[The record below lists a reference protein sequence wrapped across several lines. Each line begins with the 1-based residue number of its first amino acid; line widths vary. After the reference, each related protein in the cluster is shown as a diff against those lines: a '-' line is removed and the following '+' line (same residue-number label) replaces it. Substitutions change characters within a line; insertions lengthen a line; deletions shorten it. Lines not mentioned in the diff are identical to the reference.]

1 VAISLAVR
9 AISVV
14 ISDMN
19 HLAGQRLV
27 VFGCGDLGAEVAR
40 QGLARG
46 VGVTALTRNPVKA
59 AALRATGVEVVE
71 ADLASAG
78 WHARIAGGADFVV
91 NCVSSGGAGVDG
103 YRRSYVVGMTSIVAW
118 ALSAGGV
125 GTIVYTGSTS
135 VYPQGGGASV
145 DETAPVAT
153 AADGD
158 RPALLIDAERVLFA
172 GARAGAAARA
182 CVLRLAGL
190 YGPGRTHLLEQVRA
204 GEVAGRGDVRLNLV
218 HRDDAAAAVWAAL
231 TAPAAVA
238 SGVFNVADDGAA
250 AKAEVV
256 AWLAEKLGVP
266 PPRFTGAPAAGR
278 RAVTPDRVI
287 AAARIKAVLGWRP
300 RFPDFRAGY
309 ENILSHAGK

>member
-1 VAISLAVR
+1 LRLFAAKR
-9 AISVV
+9 FGAGG
-14 ISDMN
+14 MN
-19 HLAGQRLV
+19 EFVGKRLV
-27 VFGCGDLGAEVAR
+27 VFGCGDLGAAIAR
-40 QGLARG
+40 AGLARG
-46 VGVTALTRNPVKA
+46 ARVTALTRNPAKA

-78 WHARIAGGADFVV
+78 WHARIAGGADFAV

-103 YRRSYVVGMTSIVAW
+103 YRRSYVDGMASIVAW
-118 ALSAGGV
+118 SRSVGGV

-135 VYPQGGGASV
+135 VYPQGGGAIV
-145 DETAPVAT
+145 DETVPVAT

-158 RPALLIDAERVLFA
+158 RPALLVEAEKTLFA
-172 GARAGAAARA
+172 GARDSAAARA
-182 CVLRLAGL
+182 FVLRLAGL
-190 YGPGRTHLLEQVRA
+190 YGPGRTYLLAQVRA
-204 GEVAGRGDVRLNLV
+204 GEVAGCGDVRLNLV

-231 TAPAAVA
+231 TAPAEVA
-238 SGVFNVADDGAA
+238 SDVFNVADDGAA
-250 AKAEVV
+250 TKAEVV

-300 RFPDFRAGY
+300 RFPDFRSGY